1 MALSSMTGFARTG
14 FEASGTRFSWE
25 LKSVNARGLEIRLR
39 LPPGLDHLEPDIRN
53 RIRDSI
59 ARGSCF
65 FALQKDTESETPRLA
80 LNEEALAIVVA
91 TARRLASIE
100 GIGMPSAD
108 GLLAIPGVLHGRS
121 EKQDGDAAESRDAA
135 IVEALGPAITAL
147 KAARAEEGRR
157 LGATL
162 EDQLAA
168 IESLVEAAGAIAA
181 DAPDL
186 LKARIRE
193 QVALLTADGSG
204 LDPDRLH
211 QEALLAATRADVR
224 EELDRLRSHIAGARQ
239 LIGSGKAVGRRLEFL
254 AQEFN
259 REANTLGSKAFDR
272 RLSTISMELKAVIDQ
287 MREQVQN
294 LE

>member
-1 MALSSMTGFARTG
+1 MALSSMTGFARTA
-14 FEASGTRFSWE
+14 FEASGARFSWE

-53 RIRDSI
+53 RIRDNV

-65 FALQKDTESETPRLA
+65 FVLQKEAEAESPRLA
-80 LNEEALAIVVA
+80 LNEEALAIVIA
-91 TARRLASIE
+91 TARRLASVE

-121 EKQDGDAAESRDAA
+121 EKPEGEAAENRDAA

-147 KAARAEEGRR
+147 KAARAEEGLR
-157 LGATL
+157 LRAIL
-162 EDQLAA
+162 ENQLAE
-168 IESLVEAAGAIAA
+168 IERLVEAAGAIAA

-186 LKARIRE
+186 LKARIRD
-193 QVALLTADGSG
+193 QVALLSEQG

-211 QEALLAATRADVR
+211 QEAVLAATRADVR
-224 EELDRLRSHIAGARQ
+224 EELDRLHSHIAGARQ
-239 LIGSGKAVGRRLEFL
+239 LIETGKAAGRRLEFL

-259 REANTLGSKAFDR
+259 REANTLCSKAFDR
-272 RLSTISMELKAVIDQ
+272 RLSSIGMELKAVIDQ
-287 MREQVQN
+287 LREQVQN